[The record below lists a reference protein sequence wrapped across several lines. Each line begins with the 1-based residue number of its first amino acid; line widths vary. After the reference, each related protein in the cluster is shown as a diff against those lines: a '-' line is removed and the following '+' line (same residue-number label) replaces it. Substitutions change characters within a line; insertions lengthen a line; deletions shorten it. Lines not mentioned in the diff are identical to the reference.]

1 MCIEQAV
8 EELFALAGEVVEL
21 DEEHFDS
28 ATAIAGCMP
37 GMLATVVRD
46 FARAGEKRGLD
57 GDVARRLAIAGV
69 HGAAAVIAREG
80 DPEAVITSAATPGG
94 MTAAA
99 IANWRSAGWRTRS
112 RSPWTRRPSAPRNS
126 SSRVALNGRKKNEDV
141 ARRRT
146 AQLRG
151 ETMKLTPLDIR
162 HKEFKRGMRGYADVE
177 VDEFLDEVA
186 DEYERIFKENIDLQ
200 DRVEALEDKVAGY
213 KRIEDTLQKTLVNA
227 QASAEEQKQNAS
239 KQAQLILQDAE
250 LKARQMVNEAYSERQ
265 AIEQG
270 MAKLRSAEEDF
281 RYKFKTM
288 IEGYL
293 RQIQDTPAVT
303 PPVQAPAAE
312 PTNDFTRHA
321 EAIKEAIA
329 RESEAAQVPEL
340 ESRDPESPS
349 AAPYVAVADEA
360 PRIAEREVPESPV
373 VAPARGR
380 GGVQSGTRS
389 RREGAEDAPDR
400 TMDQPPRDSSDD
412 PEVTAARHAAPAVE
426 DDEAGESRERI
437 VFGETDD
444 LLADVDT
451 GVNENEFKW

>member
-1 MCIEQAV
+1 
-8 EELFALAGEVVEL
+8 
-21 DEEHFDS
+21 
-28 ATAIAGCMP
+28 
-37 GMLATVVRD
+37 
-46 FARAGEKRGLD
+46 
-57 GDVARRLAIAGV
+57 
-69 HGAAAVIAREG
+69 
-80 DPEAVITSAATPGG
+80 
-94 MTAAA
+94 
-99 IANWRSAGWRTRS
+99 
-112 RSPWTRRPSAPRNS
+112 
-126 SSRVALNGRKKNEDV
+126 
-141 ARRRT
+141 
-146 AQLRG
+146 
-151 ETMKLTPLDIR
+151 MKLTPLDIR

-200 DRVEALEDKVAGY
+200 DRVEALEEKVAGY
-213 KRIEDTLQKTLVNA
+213 KRIEDTLQKTLINA

-281 RYKFKTM
+281 RFKFKSM

-293 RQIQDTPAVT
+293 RQLQDTPEAT
-303 PPVQAPAAE
+303 APAQAAD
-312 PTNDFTRHA
+312 PMTDFTRHA

-329 RESEAAQVPEL
+329 RESAGPDPSVAPARKAEPPAAEQP
-340 ESRDPESPS
+340 RT
-349 AAPYVAVADEA
+349 APYVAVADEA
-360 PRIAEREVPESPV
+360 PRIAERDVPESPV

-380 GGVQSGTRS
+380 GGVQAGTPP
-389 RREGAEDAPDR
+389 RREEPADAPGT
-400 TMDQPPRDSSDD
+400 TMNQPPRTSSDD
-412 PEVTAARHAAPAVE
+412 PEVTAAPTASPAAEEEEPV
-426 DDEAGESRERI
+426 ESRERI